1 MTPSRKAGEPPRLKI
16 VALTVENIKRIS
28 AVHIEPQ
35 GSLVQITGKNGAGK
49 STVLD
54 SIWWALQGKGV
65 VQAEPI
71 RKGADGGMIRID
83 FGSLIVT
90 RFFRREEDGE
100 YTTSLSVEG
109 ADGSIY
115 SSPQRMLDGFLGSLS
130 FDPLGFMAKDGKGKL
145 AELRRIV
152 NLDVDVDELDRLNA
166 GDYTRRTQINR
177 TVNHAKEKVATFAN
191 DLRGLGVTP
200 TDHLP
205 TPIDTSKFL
214 AEMEQASATNAAIER
229 ERIRREGRRL
239 ESANMVERSM
249 RLVDEAAALE
259 KRAAE
264 LREESAR
271 MKGASALIDKE
282 LNEAPALD
290 KAVDV
295 AELRA
300 KIEAANK
307 ENARVQTIRVAMVNH
322 SSAIR
327 DLKDAEA
334 EAEAITAAMDKRS
347 AEKAA
352 AIGAAKMPVEGLAF
366 GDGDVLWRG
375 IPLDQASTGEQ
386 IRVSLAVGMAMN
398 PGLRVILIRQGSL
411 LDDDGIEIVRS
422 WAEENDFQ
430 VWMERVDSSGK
441 IGIVMEDGAAKL
453 AIA

>member
-1 MTPSRKAGEPPRLKI
+1 MTPTKAAEPGRLKI
-16 VALTVENIKRIS
+16 VALTIENIKRIS

-35 GSLVQITGKNGAGK
+35 GSLVEITGRNGAGK

-65 VQAEPI
+65 VQAKPI

-90 RFFRREEDGE
+90 RHFRREDDGD
-100 YTTSLSVEG
+100 YTTSLAVEG
-109 ADGSIY
+109 ADGSVY
-115 SSPQRMLDGFLGSLS
+115 ASPQRMLDGFLGSLS
-130 FDPLGFMAKDGKGKL
+130 FDPLGFMTKDGKGKL

-152 NLDVDVDELDRLNA
+152 NLDLDIEEVDRLNR
-166 GDYTRRTQINR
+166 GDFERRTQVNR
-177 TVNHAKEKVATFAN
+177 TVRHAEEKVATFAR
-191 DLRGLGVTP
+191 DLKAIPAGPAELIETA
-200 TDHLP
+200 DL
-205 TPIDTSKFL
+205 L
-214 AEMEQASATNAAIER
+214 AQMEKAAETNAAIER

-239 ESANMVERSM
+239 EAANMVERAI
-249 RLVDEAAALE
+249 RLVDDAAAME

-282 LNEAPALD
+282 LNEAPAID
-290 KAVDV
+290 KPVDV
-295 AELRA
+295 AALRA
-300 KIEAANK
+300 KVDEAAA
-307 ENARVQTIRVAMVNH
+307 ENDRRRARAEAKRRHDEAVAE
-322 SSAIR
+322 
-327 DLKDAEA
+327 LKDVEQESQSLTDLIDARNR
-334 EAEAITAAMDKRS
+334 D
-347 AEKAA
+347 KAA
-352 AIGAAKMPVEGLAF
+352 AIAAAKMPVEGLAF
-366 GDGDVLWRG
+366 GDGDVLWNG

-411 LDDDGIEIVRS
+411 LDDDGIEIVRQ

-430 VWMERVDSSGK
+430 VWMERVDSTGK

-453 AIA
+453 SVA